1 MRRIWLNSEDKIYCR
16 VLLDKTSDSEVKMAN
31 LARVIFADE
40 DAGGWQFILILI
52 DLKAPEIGIT

>member
-1 MRRIWLNSEDKIYCR
+1 MAEDKIYCR